1 MNTQHQHRRNITWGV
16 SLLLMALIHL
26 ALNGQILKLSYERDA
41 LREKLSQVE
50 RERRVLE
57 KRVAELESLPRIE
70 KIARDQLGMTEPAK
84 IKILTLPKSR

>member
-1 MNTQHQHRRNITWGV
+1 MNTQRQHRRNITWGI

-41 LREKLSQVE
+41 LREKLSNVE

-70 KIARDQLGMTEPAK
+70 KIAREQLGMTEPAK
-84 IKILTLPKSR
+84 IKILTLPKQ